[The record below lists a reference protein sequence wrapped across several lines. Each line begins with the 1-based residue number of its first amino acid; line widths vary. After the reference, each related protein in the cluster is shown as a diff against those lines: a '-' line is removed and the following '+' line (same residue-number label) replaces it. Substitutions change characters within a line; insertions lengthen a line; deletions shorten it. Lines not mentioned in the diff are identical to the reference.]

1 MPCSQGPSMLA
12 GNFQDSGVCL
22 YTVTCGELKVIGPG
36 WRASFHLNV
45 WEGELGLTVHVLIQ
59 VEYSL

>member
-1 MPCSQGPSMLA
+1 MLA